1 MASFLLAL
9 AAIAPVL
16 VAGNGLRGSPDTYVD
31 SVQCTG
37 SGALPE
43 RPMCFSGS
51 VLVETFKIH
60 VTSYDG
66 EIGTVN
72 MEAVGPSPA
81 QCDGAQFENQN
92 NVPLPAEGGGFHR
105 DSRSRRVL
113 QNRF

>member
-51 VLVETFKIH
+51 VLVAPWPMKEKVDFK
-60 VTSYDG
+60 G
-66 EIGTVN
+66 L
-72 MEAVGPSPA
+72 
-81 QCDGAQFENQN
+81 FF
-92 NVPLPAEGGGFHR
+92 GGWHY
-105 DSRSRRVL
+105 SNSA
-113 QNRF
+113 